1 MKKHLLSLFLLAAFA
16 LVGSAGAFPASA
28 QSADFRWSGTLTQG
42 QTVAI
47 RGVNGSITA
56 RPSSDGTVRVE
67 AVRSARRS
75 DPESVRIEV
84 VPHADGVTICSVYPT
99 PGGAERE
106 NACLPGGGQNNV
118 NNNDVRVHFT
128 VHVPAGVQLAA
139 SNVNGDIEA
148 HDLRSYVRVSTV
160 NGDVS
165 VRTTGAAR
173 ATTVNGNVT
182 ARMGASQVQ
191 EGARFSTVNGNVTLE
206 MPAGLNAELRASTL
220 NGSIDSDYPIT
231 VQGRLNRRT
240 LRGTIG
246 SGGPEL
252 RVSTINGRIRLRQH

>member
-1 MKKHLLSLFLLAAFA
+1 MKKHLLPLFLLAACA
-16 LVGSAGAFPASA
+16 LAGALAALPASA
-28 QSADFRWSGTLTQG
+28 QQADFRWSGTLQQG

-47 RGVNGSITA
+47 RGINGSITA

-67 AVRSARRS
+67 AVRTARRS

-84 VPHADGVTICSVYPT
+84 VTHDDGVTICSIYPT
-99 PGGAERE
+99 PESAERE

-118 NNNDVRVHFT
+118 NNNDVRVQFT
-128 VHVPAGVQLAA
+128 VYVPAGVKLTA
-139 SNVNGDIEA
+139 SNVNGDVDA
-148 HDLRSYVRVSTV
+148 HDLRSDVRVSTV

-182 ARMGASQVQ
+182 ARMGASQVPD
-191 EGARFSTVNGNVTLE
+191 GARFSTVNGNVTLE
-206 MPAGLNAELRASTL
+206 MPAGLNANLRASTL

-231 VQGRLNRRT
+231 VQGRVSRRS

-252 RVSTINGRIRLRQH
+252 RVSTVNGRIRLRQN